1 MPASWTRGVT
11 GFPGEDVGL
20 FRTQGRRGH
29 HGGVRAVIRWTVGL
43 LVIVHGLI
51 HLMGAVKGFG
61 WADVDTLHEPLGPSL
76 GVAWLAAAAL
86 VTAAGVM
93 LLARA
98 RGWWAVAAGGAVCS
112 QVVITTSWGDAAAG
126 TAGNVLLALAAL
138 YGFRSHGPSSFRAR
152 FRDLAAATEQAVRAA
167 ADGAAGIVGE
177 DDLSRLPAPVAGYVR
192 ASGAVGRPHV
202 VGFRAAISGR
212 IRSGADQPW
221 MPWTGRQV
229 NTYGAAPSRVLY
241 MDATMKGIPA
251 DVLHAYIGP
260 AATMRVRVA
269 SLLNLIDAH
278 GPEMDQAETV
288 TLLNDLCVLAPAA
301 LVDAPIEWTPIDD
314 HHARATFANAG
325 HAATAVLSFDD
336 QHELVDFVSDDR
348 LRSSADGRTFTP
360 QRWSTPIRD
369 YRSFGGRRLGALGT
383 GRWHPD
389 DEPAFDYLEFHVDAI
404 DYLEVAA
411 DGMVAPH
418 GAASQMP

>member
-152 FRDLAAATEQAVRAA
+152 FRDLAAATEQAC
-167 ADGAAGIVGE
+167 DHE
-177 DDLSRLPAPVAGYVR
+177 HVA
-192 ASGAVGRPHV
+192 
-202 VGFRAAISGR
+202 
-212 IRSGADQPW
+212 
-221 MPWTGRQV
+221 T
-229 NTYGAAPSRVLY
+229 
-241 MDATMKGIPA
+241 
-251 DVLHAYIGP
+251 
-260 AATMRVRVA
+260 
-269 SLLNLIDAH
+269 
-278 GPEMDQAETV
+278 PE
-288 TLLNDLCVLAPAA
+288 APAG
-301 LVDAPIEWTPIDD
+301 VTPVE
-314 HHARATFANAG
+314 G
-325 HAATAVLSFDD
+325 
-336 QHELVDFVSDDR
+336 
-348 LRSSADGRTFTP
+348 LRP
-360 QRWSTPIRD
+360 
-369 YRSFGGRRLGALGT
+369 LGQALGT
-383 GRWHPD
+383 YLVLEADDAIVLVDQHALHERVLFDRINTRLREKGGLEVQRLLVPKVVHPGPAGAARLLDERHVGRLVGPYGRRHRD
-389 DEPAFDYLEFHVDAI
+389 DEGIGRLRRGEGLEPSANDGGMHQPVETVPLLAELLEEAGDLRVVLHVERVDQAAAEVGGELGDAVLEAVVLIGEGELGAFAVHGLGDAVGNRT
-404 DYLEVAA
+404 VAEQTGDEDSFA
-411 DGMVAPH
+411 GEKAH
-418 GAASQMP
+418 ER